1 MVVQILRL
9 VKDIFHIVCMAPTSE
24 FSGSPNLIT
33 RLKHLKTMFGKTMF
47 DKLFLDKL
55 CLDKTMFGQNYVW
68 TKLCLDK
75 LRTEF

>member
-9 VKDIFHIVCMAPTSE
+9 VKNIFHIVCMATTSE

-33 RLKHLKTMFGKTMF
+33 RLKHLKTMFGQTMF
-47 DKLFLDKL
+47 E
-55 CLDKTMFGQNYVW
+55 QNYVW

-75 LRTEF
+75 LCLDKLRTEF